1 MKKYTLFLITT
12 LVLCQSV
19 FGKSFLTAQSF
30 PKTFNDLS
38 FVERMRIEA
47 EGFRPYES
55 EYDSKG
61 VCIKNCAYA
70 GITIKQEE
78 EQSIINTQNAVQK
91 SLQYEQNQKVNNSAE
106 YKQNIT
112 DKNSA
117 EYKQNIKNNNYA
129 EYGQNIQNLPVDT
142 QKIISANNAL
152 CMYRNSSVQSGAS
165 VPRAEPLTGTPRISS
180 SFGRRIHPFSGNN
193 SFHNGIDYAVPVGTM
208 VYTPADGKVTK
219 VKNDANGYGW
229 YVVVQHPDRTS
240 TLYAHLSE
248 VLVSVGDNVSA
259 GCAVA
264 KSGNT
269 GRSTGPHLHYGMLD
283 ANNNYID
290 PSKYTG
296 RAN

>member
-1 MKKYTLFLITT
+1 MKKCALFLITN
-12 LVLCQSV
+12 LIFCQSI

-78 EQSIINTQNAVQK
+78 ERSIVNTKNAVQN
-91 SLQYEQNQKVNNSAE
+91 SLQYEQN
-106 YKQNIT
+106 
-112 DKNSA
+112 KNT
-117 EYKQNIKNNNYA
+117 
-129 EYGQNIQNLPVDT
+129 LPVDT
-142 QKIISANNAL
+142 QKIISANTVQCA
-152 CMYRNSSVQSGAS
+152 YRNSSVQLGAS
-165 VPRAEPLTGTPRISS
+165 VPRAEPLEGMPRISS
-180 SFGRRIHPFSGNN
+180 AFGRRIHPVSGNN

-219 VKNDANGYGW
+219 IQNDTNGYGW
-229 YVVVQHPDRTS
+229 FVVVQHPDKTS
-240 TLYAHLSE
+240 TLYAHLSD
-248 VLVSVGDNVSA
+248 VLVNIGDNVSA

-296 RAN
+296 RSN